1 MSMFCVT
8 YVFPSFAPINAMA
21 FFVSFNS
28 FYSYLLIFRENTVWK
43 CSKLQKS
50 CSGVSFSP
58 EHISIFTWR
67 NSHFLEFLQ
76 VNNENVFGW
85 RKLLSGDG
93 IVFSRIEIVH
103 SDRVLLVIGLSCFQS
118 GELAYKIL
126 ISLYENLS
134 LLKFCIIINTMQ
146 RKNVTTFSCY

>member
-1 MSMFCVT
+1 MFCV
-8 YVFPSFAPINAMA
+8 IIDAMA
-21 FFVSFNS
+21 LYVSFNS

-76 VNNENVFGW
+76 VNNENVFRW
-85 RKLLSGDG
+85 RKLSFGWRNCRQVDRNRSSVSGFVG
-93 IVFSRIEIVH
+93 NRV
-103 SDRVLLVIGLSCFQS
+103 VLLPIRWVNIYFAKLPR
-118 GELAYKIL
+118 IL
-126 ISLYENLS
+126 NLS
-134 LLKFCIIINTMQ
+134 QSWAEEYLH
-146 RKNVTTFSCY
+146 FSGSPDSVSNMASKR